1 MSASLCL
8 AARRERQRAGAE
20 ALDLATF
27 FVGYPAGGATD
38 TVARLVAEAM
48 QGKYAESVVVQ
59 NRPGAGGQIAAV
71 HVKGVPPD
79 GATLLFTPAFP
90 MIIHPHVYKD
100 VRYDTLKDFVPVA
113 TTHFGTL
120 ALSVGPGTP
129 DDVKTL
135 KDFIAWAKRNP
146 DKASF
151 GAPSGGSQHF
161 TGLMLARDAD
171 IKLQLVSY
179 RGGAPSVTDALGG
192 HVPAIVTPLAEVL
205 PHAREGKL
213 RILATTARERSVLAP
228 DIPTFFELGFEK
240 IVVQDWSGFLA
251 PAGTPPRGRRAR
263 QRGDQRRGGIRQGEG
278 GDGQARAWRSAR
290 AHPRRSPRRCGKA
303 SSAIATSSGRR
314 ASRRSSKRRA
324 RRVAR
329 MACAASRFLQHA
341 LDPRRELLDG
351 ERLGHDLHA
360 AFDMPVAE
368 HGILRI
374 AGDEQ
379 DLQVGMRR
387 ARGVGELTAVQS
399 AGQADIGDQQVD
411 PRRRI
416 AGSFRPDAPSAAS
429 RHA

>member
-1 MSASLCL
+1 MHTRRTVLVSLL
-8 AARRERQRAGAE
+8 LIANATAAQAQKPLEVAKI
-20 ALDLATF
+20 

-38 TVARLVAEAM
+38 TVARLVAEAV
-48 QGKYAESVVVQ
+48 QGKYADAVIVE
-59 NRPGAGGQIAAV
+59 NRPGAGGQVAAV
-71 HVKGVPPD
+71 HVKGQAAD

-120 ALSVGPGTP
+120 ALSVGPGAP

-135 KDFIAWAKRNP
+135 RDFIAWAKRNP

-205 PHAREGKL
+205 PHARAGKL

-228 DIPTFFELGFEK
+228 DIPTFFEQGFEK

-251 PAGTPPRGRRAR
+251 PAGTPP
-263 QRGDQRRGGIRQGEG
+263 EVV
-278 GDGQARAWRSAR
+278 ARANAAINAAVESAR
-290 AHPRRSPRRCGKA
+290 VKEAMAKLGMEVGTRTPAAFSETVRESFERYRDIVKA
-303 SSAIATSSGRR
+303 SG
-314 ASRRSSKRRA
+314 
-324 RRVAR
+324 
-329 MACAASRFLQHA
+329 FQ
-341 LDPRRELLDG
+341 
-351 ERLGHDLHA
+351 
-360 AFDMPVAE
+360 AE
-368 HGILRI
+368 
-374 AGDEQ
+374 Q
-379 DLQVGMRR
+379 
-387 ARGVGELTAVQS
+387 
-399 AGQADIGDQQVD
+399 
-411 PRRRI
+411 
-416 AGSFRPDAPSAAS
+416 
-429 RHA
+429 